1 MTSAPAPVRTV
12 RIVLVALRGLLRDL
26 IRQILATERG
36 LHVVGEL
43 TDGQALSATLD
54 RTRADLVIWNFED
67 GDEAEDAS
75 TWSGLLDN
83 HPRVAILT
91 VRDDGRRGSVWQ
103 LRPHMTAIGELS
115 PRLLLDAI
123 REAVRR

>member
-1 MTSAPAPVRTV
+1 MTGAVAPVRTV
-12 RIVLVALRGLLRDL
+12 SIVLVALRGLLRDL
-26 IRQILATERG
+26 IRQILATQRG
-36 LHVVGEL
+36 LNVVGEL

-54 RTRADLVIWNFED
+54 RTRADLVIWNLED
-67 GDEAEDAS
+67 GDEAEGAS
-75 TWSGLLDN
+75 ISGLLDD

-103 LRPHMTAIGELS
+103 LRPRMTAIGELS
-115 PRLLLDAI
+115 PRVLLDAI